1 MATITQKIVPNLWY
15 DRNAEEAVN
24 HYVSAFKD
32 GKIGKITRYGKEGF
46 EFHGMPEG
54 TVLTIEFSLAGQEF
68 LALNG
73 GPMFTFT
80 EAISFIIN
88 CDTQD
93 EIDHFWDA
101 LGPGGGGTEQQCGWL
116 KDRFGLS
123 WQVAPTIMAELMT
136 DPDKAKVSRVMNA
149 MFQMKKFDIA
159 ELKRAA
165 AG

>member
-1 MATITQKIVPNLWY
+1 MASIQKITPNLWF
-15 DRNAEEAVN
+15 DRDAEEAAN
-24 HYVSAFKD
+24 LYVSVFKD
-32 GKIGKITRYGKEGF
+32 SKLGKITRYGKEGF
-46 EFHGMPEG
+46 EFHHMPEG
-54 TVLTIEFSLAGQEF
+54 TVLTVVFTLSGQEF
-68 LALNG
+68 LGLNG
-73 GPMFTFT
+73 GPMFTFS

-93 EIDHFWDA
+93 EIDHLWDA